1 MGDEAPTYIG
11 VPLPEY
17 EKRTEAPSTETTGGT
32 STTVLSPR
40 QESVEAQRDLNL
52 ADAEA
57 TKKKELDLRNKESEI
72 ERQKNQGLYE
82 ESARQATLDQQASDK
97 ANADIAAAKARIEQ
111 RQKVL
116 DNTHP
121 SGWFHQG
128 DTWGNALRALGLAMA
143 TVGDSAQKSA
153 AAQLGQVSHVNT
165 VGEIIDHDLNLQ
177 KEHIAQLKDSVVQ
190 AHTGLKDANE
200 AREQMLADRKQAA
213 ASAYDRLIKLAAAR
227 MAALGKD
234 NNEIANSQEIQTLRD
249 KRNKEMA
256 EVVAPTAKK
265 IESHFTKRGEQ
276 VATTE
281 RAQQPKVGQTPATLT
296 DTMGGPDFPIDQSRT
311 DLRQHNAAVANLPN
325 INGAIKILD
334 SVQGKTANGEQHE
347 PEWMKYIG
355 VDDAKA
361 QAGLNAQM
369 SRFRSAYAA
378 SKKESVGEVNA
389 EHLADA
395 IPDPPSDF
403 SSKTA
408 WQAWQQKIA
417 ETRQEM
423 LDMRSEHLALAGVP
437 PAEIAKDRAGT
448 RKAAPAIQPPAPT
461 QPPPFVPAASS
472 PSPADVTKHAPA
484 ATPKL
489 RAIKLIKSGDPSIAG
504 AVDALKRKYG
514 ITAEDL
520 R

>member
-1 MGDEAPTYIG
+1 MADGDPTYIG

-17 EKRTEAPSTETTGGT
+17 EKRTEAPSTETAQ
-32 STTVLSPR
+32 TTTQTTLSPEQR
-40 QESVEAQRDLNL
+40 EVEAKRDLNL

-57 TKKKELDLRNKESEI
+57 TSRRELETKNKASEI
-72 ERQKNQGLYE
+72 ERQKNQSLYDE
-82 ESARQATLDQQASDK
+82 AARQAKLDEEATGR
-97 ANADIAAAKARIEQ
+97 ANADIATAKARIEQ

-121 SGWFHQG
+121 SGWFHNG
-128 DTWGNALRALGLAMA
+128 DTWGNSMRALGLGLASL
-143 TVGDSAQKSA
+143 GDSTQKA
-153 AAQLGQVSHVNT
+153 AAIRAGHAAPSIDT
-165 VGEIIDHDLNLQ
+165 VGEIIDHDLKIQ
-177 KEHIAQLKDSVVQ
+177 EAHIAQLKDSVVQ

-227 MAALGKD
+227 MSALGMD
-234 NNEIANSQEIQTLRD
+234 NNAIDQSKEVQALRD

-256 EVVAPTAKK
+256 EVVAPTARKV
-265 IESHFTKRGEQ
+265 ENHFVRKGEQ

-281 RAQQPKVGQTPATLT
+281 RAPTAKVGQTPTTLT
-296 DTMGGPDFPIDQSRT
+296 DTMGGPDFPIDPTRT
-311 DLRQHNAAVANLPN
+311 DPRQHNAAVANLPN

-334 SVQGKTANGEQHE
+334 SVEGKTANGEQHS

-378 SKKESVGEVNA
+378 SKKESIGEANA
-389 EHLADA
+389 GHLADA

-403 SSKTA
+403 SNKTA
-408 WQAWQQKIA
+408 WEAWRQKIA

-437 PAEIAKDRAGT
+437 PSEIAKDRSGA
-448 RKAAPAIQPPAPT
+448 RKTAAPPAPAPT
-461 QPPPFVPAASS
+461 QPPSFVPQ
-472 PSPADVTKHAPA
+472 SPAEITRNAPA

-489 RAIKLIKSGDPSIAG
+489 RAINLIKSGDPSIAG
-504 AVDALKRKYG
+504 AVEALKRKYG